1 MKSCTTVRLALF
13 YLIIFTLNQESWA
26 QEGTYRLS
34 PALDIP
40 LLTAGVAGTTTSI
53 LLRNKREPISVE
65 DLGKLNLDDILAV
78 DRATTSNYGEPF
90 RVASDVFLSVSYAF
104 PLTLLAFED
113 IRADAGTIGVILA
126 ETVLLN
132 EAATGIT
139 KALVARPR
147 PYTYNAET
155 PEAVRISRDNN
166 FSFFS
171 GHTSYSAA
179 LSFFTAKTIHD
190 YVDRP
195 GVRTLAWTGAILWPA
210 ATGFFRYKAG
220 KHFPTDVLVGY
231 AVGAS
236 LGILIPHL
244 HKQDEDMVASG
255 ASNSVL
261 PLVPN
266 MFTVTLVF

>member
-1 MKSCTTVRLALF
+1 MVRLILF
-13 YLIIFTLNQESWA
+13 YLTVFTLSQDSWA

-53 LLRNKREPISVE
+53 LLRNKRESISVE
-65 DLGKLNLDDILAV
+65 DLGKLNLDNILAI
-78 DRATTSNYGEPF
+78 DRSTTRNYGNQF

-104 PLTLLAFED
+104 PLTLLAFEGT
-113 IRADAGTIGVILA
+113 RADAGTIGIILA

-147 PYTYNAET
+147 PYAYNAEV

-195 GVRTLAWTGAILWPA
+195 GVRTVAWTGAILWPA

-220 KHFPTDVLVGY
+220 KHFPTDVLTGY
-231 AVGAS
+231 VVGAS

-244 HKQDEDMVASG
+244 HKQDEATAASG
-255 ASNSVL
+255 PGNSVL